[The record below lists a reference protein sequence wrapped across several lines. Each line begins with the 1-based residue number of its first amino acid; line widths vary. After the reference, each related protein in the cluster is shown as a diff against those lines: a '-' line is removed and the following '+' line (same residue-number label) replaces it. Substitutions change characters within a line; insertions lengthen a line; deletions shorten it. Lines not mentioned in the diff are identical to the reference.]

1 MGINAQRA
9 FQSDATDDNY
19 LAQLTVPEKEKA
31 VLRKARDEIRA
42 TLKAGLQN
50 WADVVERQV
59 LFETAALNKLAFD
72 SMSLLSAK
80 FKMQGSWSYHTLN
93 CTTQEPP
100 QEIDLDDGMFM
111 PISFLS
117 QNGTTHPAIISS
129 AYFDAVEVILKPLC
143 DARGW
148 NLVDDKSSCVRIEVR
163 AGAHI
168 DIALYAIPDD
178 DFEVLVE
185 KAEASLNSS
194 MALDQMLEFADGI
207 YPQLPSDHIML
218 AHREEGWKPSDP
230 RKLEIWFEDALVR
243 HGYQLRRVCR
253 YLKGWRD
260 SNWDTCRL
268 SSIALMACAVSA
280 FDDPTSYS
288 DQSRDDLALAMV
300 ADRLAGMLANRI
312 PNPVVEG
319 QYLDEKWEDCREG
332 FVAAAQRLSATL
344 NRALTGSNPLEA
356 RDRLVAELG
365 RYMPTNITY
374 YVAEAPGP
382 TILAEGILKGLGTDE
397 TRRAA
402 VKLGGDNRYG

>member
-1 MGINAQRA
+1 MAINAQRA

-19 LAQLTVPEKEKA
+19 LAQLTVPENEKYG
-31 VLRKARDEIRA
+31 LRKARDEIRA
-42 TLKAGLQN
+42 TLKVGLQN

-59 LFETAALNKLAFD
+59 LFETAALSKLAFD
-72 SMSLLSAK
+72 SMSLLSPK

-129 AYFDAVEVILKPLC
+129 AYFKAVEAILAPLC
-143 DARGW
+143 SKHGW
-148 NLVDDKSSCVRIEVR
+148 NLLDDKSSCVRIEVR
-163 AGAHI
+163 VGAHI

-185 KAEASLNSS
+185 KAEASLQSR
-194 MALDQMLEFADGI
+194 MALDQMLEFADDI

-230 RKLEIWFEDALVR
+230 RKLEIWFEEALGR
-243 HGYQLRRVCR
+243 HGTQLRRVCR

-280 FDDPTSYS
+280 FDDPTSS
-288 DQSRDDLALAMV
+288 TDGARDDLALAMV
-300 ADRLAGMLANRI
+300 ADRLSGLLANRI
-312 PNPVVEG
+312 FNPVVEG

-332 FVAAAQRLSATL
+332 FVAAARRLSATI
-344 NRALTGSNPLEA
+344 NRALTGSNPIEA
-356 RDRLVAELG
+356 RDHLVAELG
-365 RYMPTNITY
+365 HYMPTNIAY
-374 YVAEAPGP
+374 YVTDTPGP
-382 TILAEGILKGLGTDE
+382 TILAEGILKGLGSDE
-397 TRRAA
+397 TRRTA